1 MSGLLQAHK
10 SVIKTRDQFIDLAVH
25 EMFRVFGDRL
35 VSTTDQ
41 NIFCDIV
48 ADQLREFLKVKW
60 SKERLAKSETFFGDF
75 QESSVPEHK
84 RIYQSIHDIG
94 RLQRILEVRLY
105 FHLLE
110 SSNLVLPKVKSLL
123 DGWCDIFL
131 TYLVGFSHQSFRLK
145 DQKDLIKQLLNSLSN
160 IY

>member
-25 EMFRVFGDRL
+25 EMFRVFSDRL
-35 VSTTDQ
+35 VSTSDQ
-41 NIFCDIV
+41 GIFCDIV
-48 ADQLREFLKVKW
+48 VDQLREFLKVKW
-60 SKERLAKSETFFGDF
+60 SKESLVKRETFFGDF

-94 RLQRILEVRLY
+94 RLQRIVEVRVH

-110 SSNLVLPKVKSLL
+110 SLSLVVLKVSTR
-123 DGWCDIFL
+123 WF
-131 TYLVGFSHQSFRLK
+131 V
-145 DQKDLIKQLLNSLSN
+145 
-160 IY
+160 

>member
-25 EMFRVFGDRL
+25 ELFRVFGDRL

-110 SSNLVLPKVKSLL
+110 SSNLVLPKVSTR
-123 DGWCDIFL
+123 W
-131 TYLVGFSHQSFRLK
+131 LVWHFSH
-145 DQKDLIKQLLNSLSN
+145 LSSRFFTPKLPP
-160 IY
+160 